1 MGDRVF
7 LIKTEY
13 DERPLSEA
21 IESEVVELDKLTIY
35 GWGSSAKDATE

>member
-13 DERPLSEA
+13 DEKPLSEA
-21 IESEVVELDKLTIY
+21 IESEIIESDKFTIY
-35 GWGSSAKDATE
+35 NSSVREATE